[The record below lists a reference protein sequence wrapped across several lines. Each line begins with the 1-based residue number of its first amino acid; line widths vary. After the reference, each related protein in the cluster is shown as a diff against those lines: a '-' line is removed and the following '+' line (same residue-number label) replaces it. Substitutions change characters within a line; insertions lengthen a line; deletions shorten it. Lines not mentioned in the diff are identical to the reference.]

1 MILLVQVLE
10 RGTNYVVI
18 TVKGTELQE
27 TTVCHA
33 EENGRINDET
43 EALYEKN
50 ERSANFTFS
59 LSPLKQL
66 TFGVYDD
73 IKVSLN
79 GVIENPAFSDLVK

>member
-1 MILLVQVLE
+1 MPQLSAELQRLITADPFNFERGSYYFLKNEKMILLVQVLE

-43 EALYEKN
+43 EALFDRKQRE
-50 ERSANFTFS
+50 ANF
-59 LSPLKQL
+59 
-66 TFGVYDD
+66 
-73 IKVSLN
+73 
-79 GVIENPAFSDLVK
+79 